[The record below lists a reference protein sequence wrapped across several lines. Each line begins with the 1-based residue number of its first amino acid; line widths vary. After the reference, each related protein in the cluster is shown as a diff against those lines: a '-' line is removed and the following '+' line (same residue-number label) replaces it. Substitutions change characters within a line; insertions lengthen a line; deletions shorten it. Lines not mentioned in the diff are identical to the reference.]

1 MEVSDC
7 EKTFYVDDRPIEEL
21 SLKEREERFV
31 RQIGKDYYNH
41 SETDKKLL
49 LKAYLLEKAPL

>member
-1 MEVSDC
+1 M
-7 EKTFYVDDRPIEEL
+7 KKAFYVDDRPIEEL
-21 SLKEREERFV
+21 PLKEREERFI

-49 LKAYLLEKAPL
+49 LKAYLLEKSPL